1 MTVHVVG
8 TVHGHDGADAIR
20 VEAGKIV
27 EIGPAAHMGGTR
39 TDHAGGAA
47 LPGLKDSHIHPV
59 GMAAAA
65 GRLDLADASTIED
78 AIERI
83 ASHVAHSEPGTP
95 VIATGLDDERLA
107 EARMPTASELDRA
120 TGDLPLLVYRHCSH
134 VAVANS
140 VALAIGRL
148 DHGTADPPGGRLGR
162 MADGSL
168 SGRLEESAIGLV
180 STPLGSRTQTPDART
195 IAGVLRRLRRR
206 GITAVD
212 AMVGAGSSMWCA
224 GADEFE
230 TMLSL
235 GADSPV
241 EIGVYVICA
250 TPEQLRR
257 AAAALE
263 ASGPKIHFAGW
274 KGFADGSLGA
284 RTAALRAPYTDD
296 PSTSGLVVDANL
308 IPLAE
313 LAVAMGGKAA
323 IHAIGDLGVERGL
336 ELAERLGDATVRIEH
351 ASVADPDQVA
361 RMAAAG
367 VTASVQPSF
376 VAADAPWIE
385 RRLGPDRV
393 GWAYP
398 FASMRRAGTTM
409 VGGSD
414 APIESADPFV
424 GMRDACLPRDERMD
438 ASAAVDLYA
447 ATPLRVGAPATFVIC
462 DADPARIPTSDIADI
477 TVHEVWMNGRRME

>member
-8 TVHGHDGADAIR
+8 SVHGHDGADAMR
-20 VEAGKIV
+20 VEAGKIA
-27 EIGPAAHMGGTR
+27 EIGSAARMAGTR
-39 TDHAGGAA
+39 TDHGDSVA

-65 GRLDLADASTIED
+65 GQLDLSDASSIDE

-83 ASHVAHSEPGTP
+83 VSHVAHSQPGTP
-95 VIATGLDDERLA
+95 IIATGLDDERLA
-107 EARMPTASELDRA
+107 EGRMPTASELDGAAR
-120 TGDLPLLVYRHCSH
+120 DRPLLVYRACSH

-140 VALAIGRL
+140 VALAIGGL
-148 DHGTADPPGGRLGR
+148 HGVSTDPPGGRVGR

-168 SGRLEESAIGLV
+168 SGRLEEAAIGMV
-180 STPLGSRTQTPDART
+180 SEPLGSRTQAPDGT
-195 IAGVLRRLRRR
+195 SIAGVLQRMRRR

-224 GADEFE
+224 GADELE

-235 GADSPV
+235 GSDAPV
-241 EIGVYVICA
+241 EVGVYVICE
-250 TPEQLRR
+250 TPEQLRK

-263 ASGPKIHFAGW
+263 MSGPSIHFAGW

-296 PSTSGLVVDANL
+296 PATSGYAVDANL
-308 IPLAE
+308 VPMAE
-313 LAVAMGGKAA
+313 AAVAMGGNAA

-336 ELAERLGDATVRIEH
+336 QVAERLGKDTVRIEH
-351 ASVADPDQVA
+351 ASVADPDQIA
-361 RMAAAG
+361 RMAAAE
-367 VTASVQPSF
+367 VIASVQPSF
-376 VAADAPWIE
+376 VASDAPWIE
-385 RRLGPDRV
+385 RRLGPERL

-398 FASMRRAGTTM
+398 FASMRQAGVRM
-409 VGGSD
+409 CGGSD
-414 APIESADPFV
+414 APIESADPFI
-424 GMRDACLPRDERMD
+424 GMRDACLPRGERLD

-477 TVHEVWMNGRRME
+477 TVHEVWINGRRME